1 MNPLVRGSGWLL
13 QSTFFSAAPNR
24 LIDQNPRRP
33 WPPRRSRR
41 PEHARVQPPQGI
53 QILNSAEYHKDPTVL
68 TVVFTGEDHT
78 MSNLLKHVI
87 APMPGVE
94 FVGAGETH
102 PLENRMILRIQTE
115 GPQFP
120 AADIL
125 MSGFKTINE
134 LFGGIESTFTA
145 AYKKH
150 SKSSSPTRKA

>member
-1 MNPLVRGSGWLL
+1 MT
-13 QSTFFSAAPNR
+13 STSEP
-24 LIDQNPRRP
+24 QNPR
-33 WPPRRSRR
+33 
-41 PEHARVQPPQGI
+41 VQLPMEI
-53 QILNSAEYHKDPTVL
+53 EILNPADYNRDPTVL

-115 GPQFP
+115 SSTYP

-125 MSGFKTINE
+125 MTGFKTITD
-134 LFGGIESTFTA
+134 LFAGIESTFSSS
-145 AYKKH
+145 YKKH
-150 SKSSSPTRKA
+150 NKGTSSRRA